1 MRINLVVFAVV
12 LLTAVTPSAK
22 AAAVW
27 TTIDPPGSVNTQA
40 AGINTA
46 GQIVGGFFDAH
57 QVFHGFLLSDGVYT
71 TIDPPS
77 STYTQAWGINDSG
90 QISGSYNDSASYT
103 HGFLLSDG
111 VFKTLDFPK
120 AVATYALGINN
131 SGDIVGWADMPGGAY
146 QGFLWKKGKY
156 IALNDPKGVKGT
168 RANGINDAGD
178 IVGYY
183 MNGAGAAVGFVLQN
197 EKYRDILYPK
207 ARNTFVYD
215 IANNRR
221 LVGFAVSTVSTGF
234 AFKSGWGFSRVNF
247 PGGKGTDVVGIN
259 NVGQKVGSYRNGSG
273 FHGFLKTP

>member
-1 MRINLVVFAVV
+1 M
-12 LLTAVTPSAK
+12 
-22 AAAVW
+22 
-27 TTIDPPGSVNTQA
+27 
-40 AGINTA
+40 
-46 GQIVGGFFDAH
+46 
-57 QVFHGFLLSDGVYT
+57 FHGFLLSDGVYT
-71 TIDPPS
+71 TIDLPS

-156 IALNDPKGVKGT
+156 IALNDPKGVNGT

-183 MNGAGAAVGFVLQN
+183 TNGQVRRVRGFVLQN
-197 EKYRDILYPK
+197 EKIPRYP
-207 ARNTFVYD
+207 
-215 IANNRR
+215 
-221 LVGFAVSTVSTGF
+221 L
-234 AFKSGWGFSRVNF
+234 
-247 PGGKGTDVVGIN
+247 PKGAQHLRIRHR
-259 NVGQKVGSYRNGSG
+259 K
-273 FHGFLKTP
+273 